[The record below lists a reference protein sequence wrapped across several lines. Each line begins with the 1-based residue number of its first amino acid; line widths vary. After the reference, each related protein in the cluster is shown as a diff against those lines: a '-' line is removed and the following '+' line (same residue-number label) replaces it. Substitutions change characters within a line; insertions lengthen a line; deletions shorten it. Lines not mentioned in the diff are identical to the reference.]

1 MATFIWFWG
10 PKMKINLDYKQL
22 NDTLKQK
29 SVSSD
34 GHLLH

>member
-1 MATFIWFWG
+1 
-10 PKMKINLDYKQL
+10 MKINLDFKQL
-22 NDTLKQK
+22 NDTLKQAK